1 MSPPPGRAS
10 VSAVL
15 GFEIEFGENWKYD
28 FTGSKVEGMVPPR
41 AQFETG
47 LNCSPLLRT
56 QSFTS
61 SRGISTDTAS
71 KF

>member
-1 MSPPPGRAS
+1 MSPGRAS

-47 LNCSPLLRT
+47 SNCSPLPRT
-56 QSFTS
+56 QSFTP

>member
-1 MSPPPGRAS
+1 MPCFFP
-10 VSAVL
+10 AVL

-47 LNCSPLLRT
+47 SNCSPLFDQKPKVSPLPLGE
-56 QSFTS
+56 FH
-61 SRGISTDTAS
+61 
-71 KF
+71 